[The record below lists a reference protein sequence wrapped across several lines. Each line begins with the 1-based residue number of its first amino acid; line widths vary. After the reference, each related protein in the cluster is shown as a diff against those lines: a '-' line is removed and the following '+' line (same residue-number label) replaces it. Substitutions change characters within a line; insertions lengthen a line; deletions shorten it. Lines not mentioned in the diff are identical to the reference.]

1 MKKQNCKTSSLNLM
15 PKIIL
20 WSFILSSCSSASDEQ
35 KNTSNFIG
43 ISDYQR
49 AEKFLQVN
57 TDPLVTGKIQRLFW
71 QEDDRLIYERTIKGI
86 NEFIVA
92 DLSTG
97 KKTELFNQINF
108 AKAISEATNET
119 INPHKMDL
127 REIEVDSKLNTI
139 KFLFNKNKYS
149 FDRIA
154 EKLTKLQKK
163 PSNEFISPDG
173 TKAVFIENNN
183 LWVRDMSSGEVT
195 QLTFDGM
202 EDYGYATNNAG
213 WIRDDRPVILWSPDS
228 QKIATFKH
236 DGRNVGEMY
245 LVTTEVG
252 HSELDAWKYPLPGD
266 REIFTIERI
275 VIHLDESP
283 QIVKL
288 NMPPDAHRSSIGD
301 HVADRDGSFLDVV
314 WNQNGDKL
322 FFVST
327 SRDHKTV
334 TLQVADSYS
343 GEVRKIYSES
353 VPTYYESGYRNPN
366 WRILFERNEFIWY
379 SEQDNWGHLYLH
391 DLETGRL
398 KRKLTSGDW
407 PVLNLEHVDLSS
419 GDIYFTAANLEG
431 GDPYHHYLYRVNL
444 VGGSPELITPN
455 AGHHVI
461 NWSNSSKFFVD
472 SYSTPDT
479 PSVTVI
485 RDKSGKV
492 IMPLEEM
499 DITDLKSSGW
509 VAPESFS
516 VKARDNVTDL
526 YGLLYK
532 PTNLD
537 PSRSYPILNYIYP
550 GPQTGSVGSRSFR
563 TARRDK
569 QAIAELGFIVVE
581 VDAMGTPGRSKSFHD
596 IFYGDMGD
604 NGLIDQ
610 ITTIRQ
616 LAEDRPWMDLD
627 RVGVWGHSGGGF
639 ASTGAILR
647 YPDFYKVAVSSAGN
661 HDNRNY
667 EDAWGEKWQG
677 LLEVYSEYDKKQYL
691 TNYDSQ
697 ANQLLAKN
705 LKGKLLLAHGLL
717 DDNVPPS
724 NTLLVVQALIEAEK
738 DFDLIL
744 FPEERHGFGDK
755 RYFMKKRWDY
765 FVEHLHGI
773 QPPEDFRFNENIR

>member
-1 MKKQNCKTSSLNLM
+1 MKKQNSKNSSLFSM
-15 PKIIL
+15 SKIIF
-20 WSFILSSCSSASDEQ
+20 WSFILSSCSSASDER
-35 KNTSNFIG
+35 KKISKFIG

-57 TDPLVTGKIQRLFW
+57 TDPLVTGKIQRLYW
-71 QEDDRLIYERTIKGI
+71 QEDDRLIYERTIKGN

-97 KKTELFNQINF
+97 KKTELMNQINF
-108 AKAISEATNET
+108 AQAISEATNET

-127 REIEVDSKLNTI
+127 REIEVDSKSTTI

-149 FDRIA
+149 FERTA
-154 EKLTKLQKK
+154 KRLTKLQKE
-163 PSNEFISPDG
+163 PSNEFISPDN
-173 TKAVFIENNN
+173 TKAVFIKNNN
-183 LWVRDMSSGEVT
+183 LWVRDMSSGEIT
-195 QLTFDGM
+195 QLTLDGM

-213 WIRDDRPVILWSPDS
+213 WIRDERPVILWSPDS

-266 REIFTIERI
+266 KDIFTIERI
-275 VIHLDESP
+275 IIHIGESP

-314 WNQNGDKL
+314 WSQNGDKL

-334 TLQVADSYS
+334 TFQVADSYS

-479 PSVTVI
+479 PPVTVI

-596 IFYGDMGD
+596 IFYGNMGD
-604 NGLIDQ
+604 NGLVDQ
-610 ITTIRQ
+610 IKTIRQ

-677 LLEVYSEYDKKQYL
+677 LLEVYSEYDNKQYL

-744 FPEERHGFGDK
+744 FPEERHGFGNK

-765 FVEHLHGI
+765 FVEHLHGVE
-773 QPPEDFRFNENIR
+773 PPEDFYFDANIN

>member
-1 MKKQNCKTSSLNLM
+1 MKKQNCKTFSLNLM
-15 PKIIL
+15 SKIIV
-20 WSFILSSCSSASDEQ
+20 WPFILSSCSSAIDEQ

-71 QEDDRLIYERTIKGI
+71 QNDDRLIYERTIKGS

-97 KKTELFNQINF
+97 KKTELFNPINL
-108 AKAISEATNET
+108 AKAISETTKET
-119 INPHKMDL
+119 INFNKMDL
-127 REIEVDSKLNTI
+127 REIEVSRKLNNI

-149 FDRIA
+149 FDTTTN
-154 EKLTKLQKK
+154 KLTKLQKE
-163 PSNEFISPDG
+163 PSNEFVSPDN
-173 TKAVFIENNN
+173 TKAAFIENNN
-183 LWVRDMSSGEVT
+183 LWVREMSSGEIT

-266 REIFTIERI
+266 KDIFTIERI
-275 VIHLDESP
+275 IIHIGESP

-314 WNQNGDKL
+314 WSQNGEKL

-334 TLQVADSYS
+334 TLQEADSYS

-419 GDIYFTAANLEG
+419 GDIYFTAANLEDV
-431 GDPYHHYLYRVNL
+431 DPYHHYLYKVNL
-444 VGGSPELITPN
+444 AGGSPELITPN
-455 AGHHVI
+455 AGHHAI

-479 PSVTVI
+479 PPVTVI

-492 IMPLEEM
+492 VMPLEEM

-509 VAPESFS
+509 MAPESFS

-532 PTNLD
+532 PSNLD
-537 PSRSYPILNYIYP
+537 PSRSYPVLNYIYP

-677 LLEVYSEYDKKQYL
+677 LLEVYPEDNNNQYL

-744 FPEERHGFGDK
+744 FPEERHGFGNK

-765 FVEHLHGI
+765 FVEHLHGV
-773 QPPEDFRFNENIR
+773 QPPEDFHFSENIR

>member
-1 MKKQNCKTSSLNLM
+1 MKKQNRKISSLNSM
-15 PKIIL
+15 SKIIL

-35 KNTSNFIG
+35 KKIAKFIG

-49 AEKFLQVN
+49 AEEFLQVN
-57 TDPLVTGKIQRLFW
+57 TDPLVTGKIHRLFW
-71 QEDDRLIYERTIKGI
+71 QEDDRLIYERIIKGSI
-86 NEFIVA
+86 EFIVA

-97 KKTELFNQINF
+97 KKTELFNQIDF
-108 AKAISEATNET
+108 AKTISEVTNET
-119 INPHKMDL
+119 INTHKMDL
-127 REIEVDSKLNTI
+127 REIEIDSKSNTI

-149 FDRIA
+149 FDTTTN
-154 EKLTKLQKK
+154 KLIKLQKES
-163 PSNEFISPDG
+163 SNEFISPDG
-173 TKAVFIENNN
+173 TKAAFIENNN
-183 LWVRDMSSGEVT
+183 LWVRDMSSGEIK
-195 QLTFDGM
+195 QLTFDGI

-245 LVTTEVG
+245 LVTTAVG

-266 REIFTIERI
+266 KDIFTIERI
-275 VIHLDESP
+275 IIHIGESP
-283 QIVKL
+283 RIVKL

-314 WNQNGDKL
+314 WSQNGDKL

-334 TLQVADSYS
+334 TLQEADSYS

-391 DLETGRL
+391 DLDTGRL
-398 KRKLTSGDW
+398 KHKLTSGDW
-407 PVLNLEHVDLSS
+407 PVLNLEHVDISS
-419 GDIYFTAANLEG
+419 GDIYFTAANLEDV
-431 GDPYHHYLYRVNL
+431 DPYHHYLYKVNL
-444 VGGSPELITPN
+444 AGGSPELITPN

-479 PSVTVI
+479 PPVTVI

-516 VKARDNVTDL
+516 VKARDKITDL

-677 LLEVYSEYDKKQYL
+677 LLEVYPENNNKYQ

-744 FPEERHGFGDK
+744 FPEERHGFGNK

-773 QPPEDFRFNENIR
+773 QPPEDFRFGENIQ

>member
-1 MKKQNCKTSSLNLM
+1 MKKQNCKISSLNLM
-15 PKIIL
+15 SKIIF
-20 WSFILSSCSSASDEQ
+20 WSFVLSSCSSASDEQ
-35 KNTSNFIG
+35 KNTSKFIG

-71 QEDDRLIYERTIKGI
+71 QEDDRLIYERSIKDG

-97 KKTELFNQINF
+97 KKTELFNKINF
-108 AKAISEATNET
+108 TKAIFKATNET
-119 INPHKMDL
+119 INSHKMDL
-127 REIEVDSKLNTI
+127 REIEVSSKLNTI

-149 FDRIA
+149 FHTTTNI
-154 EKLTKLQKK
+154 LTELQEE
-163 PSNEFISPDG
+163 PSNEFISPDN
-173 TKAVFIENNN
+173 TKAAFIENNN
-183 LWVRDMSSGEVT
+183 LWVRDMSSGEIT
-195 QLTFDGM
+195 QLTVDGI

-213 WIRDDRPVILWSPDS
+213 WIRDDRPVLLWSPDS

-236 DGRNVGEMY
+236 DGRDVGEMY

-266 REIFTIERI
+266 KDIFTIERI
-275 VIHLDESP
+275 IIHLGESP
-283 QIVKL
+283 QILKL
-288 NMPPDAHRSSIGD
+288 KMPHDAHRSSIGD

-314 WNQNGDKL
+314 WSKNGEEL

-327 SRDHKTV
+327 SRDHKTA

-407 PVLNLEHVDLSS
+407 PVLNLEHVDLNS

-431 GDPYHHYLYRVNL
+431 GDPYYHYLYKVNL
-444 VGGSPELITPN
+444 AGGSPELITPN

-461 NWSNSSKFFVD
+461 NWSNSSKYFID

-479 PSVTVI
+479 PPVTVI
-485 RDKSGKV
+485 RNKKGKV

-509 VAPESFS
+509 VEPESFA

-532 PTNLD
+532 PSNLD
-537 PSRSYPILNYIYP
+537 PSRTYPVLNYIYP

-677 LLEVYSEYDKKQYL
+677 LLEVYPEDNNKQYL

-744 FPEERHGFGDK
+744 FPEERHGFGNK

-773 QPPEDFRFNENIR
+773 QPPENFRFGENIQ